1 VGFYIRKSISA
12 GPFRFNLSG
21 SGIGMSVG
29 VKGFRVGSGPRGN
42 YVHMGRGGLYYRAS
56 LGGARQSL
64 GARSREPRP
73 APPAQPST
81 VISSLTAI
89 ETGSVLEMVSAN
101 GSDIVRQINET
112 MGRMRFWPWTLGGG
126 LVASAALLT
135 QPNTQPFAL
144 ALAVCTAALS
154 AFVSHVDAQRK
165 TVVIMYD
172 LHDAVVELFK
182 KFAQEFDY
190 IATAN
195 RIWNIDTS
203 GRTGDWKHNAGASH
217 LITRKRANLTYSIPS
232 VIKTNIDL
240 PSIIG
245 GRHNIYFFPDVVLIT
260 EGNHA
265 GAVSYEQLVILWNNT
280 VFLEDDG
287 VPSDAQVVGQTWQY
301 VNKAGG
307 PDRRFKNNRQIPQVL
322 YQQMGL
328 QGPNGLQKILHISH
342 TADRSGFDTALVGLR
357 MLIKSLERL
366 VAAPGA
372 VRVDDISGVTRE
384 RQSGRKIGV

>member
-1 VGFYIRKSISA
+1 MGFYIRKSISA

-42 YVHMGRGGLYYRAS
+42 YVHMGRGGLCYRAS
-56 LGGARQSL
+56 LGGAHQSL
-64 GARSREPRP
+64 GARSREARP
-73 APPAQPST
+73 APPAQLST
-81 VISSLTAI
+81 AISSLTAI
-89 ETGSVLEMVSAN
+89 ETGNVIEMVSAN
-101 GSDIVRQINET
+101 GADIVRQINET
-112 MGRMRFWPWTLGGG
+112 MGRMRFWPWALSGG
-126 LVASAALLT
+126 LLASAALLT
-135 QPNTQPFAL
+135 QPNTQLSAL
-144 ALAVCTAALS
+144 ALAVCTVVLS
-154 AFVSHVDAQRK
+154 ALLSRIDAQRK

-172 LHDAVVELFK
+172 LHDGVVELFK
-182 KFAQEFDY
+182 KFAQEFDT
-190 IATAN
+190 IVTAN

-203 GRTGDWKHNAGASH
+203 GRTSDWKHNAGASH
-217 LITRKRANLTYSIPS
+217 LITRKRANLTYSVPS

-265 GAVSYEQLVILWNNT
+265 GAVSYEQLVISWSNT
-280 VFLEDDG
+280 VFLEGDG

-307 PDRRFKNNRQIPQVL
+307 PDRRFKSNRQIPQVL

-328 QGPNGLQKILHISH
+328 QGPNGFQKILHISH

-357 MLIKSLERL
+357 MLIRSLERL
-366 VAAPGA
+366 VAAHDA
-372 VRVDDISGVTRE
+372 VRVA
-384 RQSGRKIGV
+384 